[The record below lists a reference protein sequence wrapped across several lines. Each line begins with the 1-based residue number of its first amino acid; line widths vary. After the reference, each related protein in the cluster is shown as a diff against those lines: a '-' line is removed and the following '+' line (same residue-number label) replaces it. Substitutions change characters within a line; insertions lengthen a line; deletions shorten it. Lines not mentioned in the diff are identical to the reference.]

1 MKGLAAWRSPS
12 AAMRAVHR
20 PPTPA
25 VEPGYADMRRCL
37 VDGSAWV
44 PTKGV
49 ASCDKPRVGAGSRRS
64 GDARM
69 GLPTGLRAG
78 AP

>member
-1 MKGLAAWRSPS
+1 
-12 AAMRAVHR
+12 
-20 PPTPA
+20 
-25 VEPGYADMRRCL
+25 MRRCL